1 MANLNTM
8 AYVSDNIRQIIES
21 NGYKFCYVADKD
33 TLDEVLRSGGLNPN
47 VVKLGYKSPWTYVRQ
62 DTITPEYRFQFKA
75 ELDGHPTD
83 FYLLIPTFDGKVTIN
98 NWSIM
103 TATWYDD
110 SGIFRAGKNSNKLYD
125 VVDPDGNK
133 YQIWRVH
140 GLNYSYSQSP
150 FIMFHYSWEEAP
162 PEVVPSDI
170 TNRLTNCTSNMIGSY
185 NVGAEKDVVLTAVD
199 GYEFTEGATVTID
212 GVTTTYEPSEDKKTI
227 SFHIVFGEQVTITAT
242 AEDTTTYLSTIKELY
257 QCHSNLSEPL
267 LYRYNT
273 PIDLVVTANDNSIA
287 SYKMYSGMVTITTQL
302 SPKTTETIYLQK
314 SEDEKTATANFLSG
328 YGFEL
333 TATAVLD
340 EQKKL
345 PVTINCN
352 NCSHNLSEEGYTFN
366 TPIDLV
372 VTANEGY
379 EMTGGT
385 VSILVDDMTGD
396 RTVVDLEVSE
406 DKKTATASFDSH
418 FGFILNA
425 NATEIPVF
433 YPASVTCI
441 GCTHNLTSPLSYEYN
456 TPIDLVV
463 TANDGYE
470 MKNGTVTI
478 TTNEETGE
486 TTTVDLVVSEDKK
499 TATATFNSGYGF
511 TVTATA
517 TATEIPVFY
526 PSTFNLT
533 NCTHNLDK
541 SQYITDTPINLVL
554 TADDRYEFTE
564 AGTVTIITDTETGET
579 TTVDLVISEDKKTAT
594 ADFNSGYGFTVTAAT
609 TVVETP
615 VVPIHYSITITND
628 GNGTAIADVL
638 GFTVSEALEGG
649 TVKLI
654 PSPNDGYEFDSWVV
668 NSGGITIENNKFTMP
683 ANDVSITATF
693 KKTSGGGSDEPVP
706 SGYKKVTFNI
716 KNCTHN
722 LPNGYAKYGERTTIV
737 LTADEG
743 YEFDV
748 YGTVVEDPE
757 DEFSEGD
764 TWNITDIS
772 EDKKTASI
780 SVLVLHP
787 LTVTMIASKPIPE
800 QLGGLTNIYKIT
812 TKQLNEITGKIYPR
826 TTDGTIPNLSAL
838 ETTGKF
844 FINLIEFPFDIDRV
858 VEDKVVKL
866 GYLSTG
872 VVVEGVPEYLYEI
885 DLGSIHV
892 DTKYNNYYDTTGSVR
907 LFLPYTGEV
916 TLPIEQVVG
925 QTVSVKYIVNLFT
938 GQTTINIYS
947 TLNDVLIA
955 SIMFVFGTELPFY
968 EYRDRVFTSDLNI
981 MGVYNGV
988 SKPYIEITRNKPYN
1002 VENQFGK
1009 PTVDYGKLSVYS
1021 GYIECGNVDLITKA
1035 TADEKLLIQQIL
1047 KSGVIINT
1055 TP

>member
-1 MANLNTM
+1 MIKVSVPTSIHNILATNGRKFGYYTPDKSVVDAMLANGSFEISSVKSFGIVNYEDL
-8 AYVSDNIRQIIES
+8 Y
-21 NGYKFCYVADKD
+21 NGYWQY
-33 TLDEVLRSGGLNPN
+33 TYRSDPPSSNPSD
-47 VVKLGYKSPWTYVRQ
+47 YYFIIR
-62 DTITPEYRFQFKA
+62 
-75 ELDGHPTD
+75 
-83 FYLLIPTFDGKVTIN
+83 TFDGVSSLSGLGLTACSGDSTI
-98 NWSIM
+98 SR
-103 TATWYDD
+103 Y
-110 SGIFRAGKNSNKLYD
+110 GNSSNYYD

-133 YQIWRVH
+133 YQIWVVRNITYSTSFN
-140 GLNYSYSQSP
+140 NYYINFTYNWSAMPNSSVT
-150 FIMFHYSWEEAP
+150 W
-162 PEVVPSDI
+162 
-170 TNRLTNCTSNMIGSY
+170 NLTECTHNLGSTVRK
-185 NVGAEKDVVLTAVD
+185 VGDTVEVVLTPSSQLK
-199 GYEFTEGATVTID
+199 EFQSGATVTID
-212 GVTTTYEPSEDKKTI
+212 GTTTTFEPSADKTNITFTI
-227 SFHIVFGEQVTITAT
+227 TLGKKVTITAEAVIAT
-242 AEDTTTYLSTIKELY
+242 PKCSVVFYHIKGCHVVGNPENSVMRFERDTVVSITFELDEGYCWYCPTKETDGSDYNYTECELDYDDDSRFEAFYETGADTTRHKINIPKNYTT
-257 QCHSNLSEPL
+257 N
-267 LYRYNT
+267 NFT
-273 PIDLVVTANDNSIA
+273 FNVVTDTSNVGVHLKA
-287 SYKMYSGMVTITTQL
+287 TI
-302 SPKTTETIYLQK
+302 LQ
-314 SEDEKTATANFLSG
+314 SEM
-328 YGFEL
+328 
-333 TATAVLD
+333 
-340 EQKKL
+340 
-345 PVTINCN
+345 P
-352 NCSHNLSEEGYTFN
+352 
-366 TPIDLV
+366 P
-372 VTANEGY
+372 
-379 EMTGGT
+379 
-385 VSILVDDMTGD
+385 
-396 RTVVDLEVSE
+396 
-406 DKKTATASFDSH
+406 
-418 FGFILNA
+418 
-425 NATEIPVF
+425 F
-433 YPASVTCI
+433 YPAEISCTN
-441 GCTHNLTSPLSYEYN
+441 CTHNLTEPLSYEYN

-470 MKNGTVTI
+470 MQSGTVTI
-478 TTNEETGE
+478 TTNSETGE
-486 TTTVDLVVSEDKK
+486 TSSLGLQISEDKK
-499 TATATFNSGYGF
+499 TASGAFNSGYGF

-517 TATEIPVFY
+517 LELYDA
-526 PSTFNLT
+526 TFNLT
-533 NCTHNLDK
+533 NCIHNLEK
-541 SQYITDTPINLVL
+541 SKYTYNTPISLVL
-554 TADDRYEFTE
+554 TANSGYEFTE

-579 TTVDLVISEDKKTAT
+579 TTVNLVISEDKKTAT

-638 GFTVSEALEGG
+638 GFTVSEALEGE
-649 TVKLI
+649 TVTLI

-693 KKTSGGGSDEPVP
+693 KQTSGGGDNPGGGGTNPDPDPDPDEPVP
-706 SGYKKVTFNI
+706 SGYKKVTFNL
-716 KNCTHN
+716 KNCSHN
-722 LPNGYAKYGERTTIV
+722 LPHEYAKYDERITIV

-757 DEFSEGD
+757 DEFLEGD

-826 TTDGTIPNLSAL
+826 TSDGTIPNLSAL

-872 VVVEGVPEYLYEI
+872 VVVEGVPEYLYEL

-916 TLPIEQVVG
+916 SLPIEQVVG

-947 TLNDVLIA
+947 TLNDVLIS

-981 MGVYNGV
+981 MGVYNGIT
-988 SKPYIEITRNKPYN
+988 KPYIEITRNKPYN

-1009 PTVDYGKLSVYS
+1009 PTVDYGKLADYS
-1021 GYIECGNVDLITKA
+1021 GYIECGNVYVTTNA
-1035 TADEKLLIQQIL
+1035 TVDEKALIQQIL
-1047 KSGVIINT
+1047 KSGVIIK
-1055 TP
+1055 